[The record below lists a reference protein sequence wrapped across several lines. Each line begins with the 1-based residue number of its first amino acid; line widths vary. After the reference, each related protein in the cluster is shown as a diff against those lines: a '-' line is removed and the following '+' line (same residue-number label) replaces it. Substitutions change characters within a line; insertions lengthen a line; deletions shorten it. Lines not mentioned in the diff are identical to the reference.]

1 MCAGPVYC
9 VPSAPMDAV
18 VSTSV
23 DQSVPAR
30 SAADRFMRRL
40 LLLPADGTPESIVG
54 TEGVFSRSILISAT
68 RCLLMYVVLPLLAPI
83 LHLTGSVTTPVIGL
97 VLAVIS
103 MGAITYSMRR
113 FFGSDHK
120 YRWGYAA
127 IGGTI
132 FVFMLVGAIINIDQ
146 LLTR

>member
-1 MCAGPVYC
+1 MCAGVVDC

-18 VSTSV
+18 VSTPV
-23 DQSVPAR
+23 DQSVPVR
-30 SAADRFMRRL
+30 SPADRFMRRIL
-40 LLLPADGTPESIVG
+40 FLPADGAPESIVG

-68 RCLLMYVVLPLLAPI
+68 RCLLMYVLLPLLAPI
-83 LHLTGSVTTPVIGL
+83 VHLTSTTTPIVGL
-97 VLAVIS
+97 VLALVS
-103 MGAITYSMRR
+103 MAAITYSMRR

-127 IGGTI
+127 IGGSI
-132 FVFMLVGAIINIDQ
+132 FVFMLVGAIMNIDT